1 MADVSSCIL
10 SEPVDVSK
18 YGVIFAGAQKHMAP
32 AGLTVAIVD
41 RSLAGHELPITPEK
55 IAMAVAEKQK

>member
-1 MADVSSCIL
+1 M
-10 SEPVDVSK
+10 SK
-18 YGVIFAGAQKHMAP
+18 YGVIFAGAQKNMAP